1 MTRLLAL
8 TAALCLLATIAPA
21 EETLGDP
28 MSLIPESPAPAA
40 KAKTKP
46 KAAASPEKKSSTEQA
61 SDELQMRIRYR
72 EAKTK
77 AMQDPKVQA
86 EWDRAHAVKTD
97 AERRAAL
104 KSYYNLYCDRMEKID
119 PVVKPRVELLR
130 KSLAW
135 RFDPGQQPQQKEK
148 LAKPLE
154 EEEARE
160 AAREAARD

>member
-1 MTRLLAL
+1 MTRLPAL
-8 TAALCLLATIAPA
+8 TAALCLLATIATT
-21 EETLGDP
+21 EETPGDP
-28 MSLIPESPAPAA
+28 LSLIPESPIPVA
-40 KAKTKP
+40 KP
-46 KAAASPEKKSSTEQA
+46 KPKPAPSPEKKSSTEQA
-61 SDELQMRIRYR
+61 SDDLQTRIRYR

-135 RFDPGQQPQQKEK
+135 RFDPGPQPLRKEK
-148 LAKPLE
+148 PAKSP
-154 EEEARE
+154 EEEAERE
-160 AAREAARD
+160 AAREAARY